1 MPAWNRRLFAI
12 VSAVLLLTS
21 DARSAVPPSVGRPPN
36 LSADAG
42 QFRAEAAAAE
52 RAGDWEAAFAAYCRL
67 YTADRQSPDVR
78 EKLNHSLR
86 RVQQFRRHHDQA
98 FRQFTLNLPVAD
110 GLDLFRD
117 VLLNVPPLYA
127 DRDKATPQLMWEHG
141 VEELDRALVSPA
153 FRLAYLDD
161 PSPQRVEAFRTK
173 LRTVWAK
180 RSVSTAKEA
189 RVALRQL
196 IAAAQ
201 DAFPVRFPAAIAVE
215 FVCGSCAGL
224 DEYTVFLSPGEFAPD
239 PAAVADLS
247 AHGLYL
253 GVSDGGLVIE
263 GVAVGSWAALHTQLR
278 KGDRIVR
285 VNGRTMDLTA
295 SSAVA
300 EALRTPTD
308 GSHEVEAVTAGSA
321 MPRVFQFPVVVPT
334 VYGTGMVPDR
344 DGVGYVRIGSFA
356 PGTLGE
362 LDDAI
367 AYLKARGARVLI
379 LDLRGNHGG
388 SFTTGVEVA
397 RRLLP
402 SGIIVTTQGQIGEV
416 ANRVFSSDRGM
427 SALDL
432 PLVVLIDAETASA
445 AEVVAAALKD
455 NGRAVVVGMASFGKG
470 AVQIPVKLAPT
481 DDMDDPGRR
490 PRSTGVRVTIARL
503 FSPRGTPINGSGV
516 TPNTLE
522 ADPVRQL
529 QLAIDRALE
538 QLPSGPRMPMPPPTI
553 P

>member
-1 MPAWNRRLFAI
+1 MSAWDRRLFGIA
-12 VSAVLLLTS
+12 STVLLLSTE
-21 DARSAVPPSVGRPPN
+21 ARSAVPPNVARPAKPPAAA
-36 LSADAG
+36 L
-42 QFRAEAAAAE
+42 QYRAEAAAAE

-78 EKLNHSLR
+78 EKLNNSLR
-86 RVQQFRRHHDQA
+86 RVQQARRHHEGP
-98 FRQFTLNLPVAD
+98 FRQFTLNLEVDD

-127 DRDKATPQLMWEHG
+127 DRDKAMPQQMWEHG
-141 VEELDRALVSPA
+141 VEEFDRALASPA
-153 FRLAYLDD
+153 FRQAFLDN
-161 PSPQRVEAFRTK
+161 PSPGRVEKFRGE
-173 LRTVWAK
+173 LRTHWA
-180 RSVSTAKEA
+180 RRTVGSA
-189 RVALRQL
+189 REGRAALLQL

-201 DAFPVRFPAAIAVE
+201 DAFPVRFPSAIAVE

-239 PAAVADLS
+239 PAAADLS

-253 GVSDGGLVIE
+253 GARDGAVVIE
-263 GVAVGSWAALHTQLR
+263 GVAVGSWAALHTDLR
-278 KGDRIVR
+278 KGDRIVS
-285 VNGRTMDLTA
+285 VNGH
-295 SSAVA
+295 SAGLAVQGA
-300 EALRTPTD
+300 LADALRTPAD
-308 GSHEVEAVTAGSA
+308 GFHEVQSVPAGSA
-321 MPRVFQFPVVVPT
+321 SPRVSRFPVILPT
-334 VYGTGMVPDR
+334 VYGKAMVSDR

-356 PGTLGE
+356 AGTLGE
-362 LDDAI
+362 LDDAV

-388 SFTTGVEVA
+388 SFTAGVEVA

-402 SGIIVTTQGQIGEV
+402 SGIIVTTQGQVGEV
-416 ANRVFSSDRGM
+416 ASRVFSSESGM
-427 SALDL
+427 DALDL

-470 AVQIPVKLAPT
+470 AVQIPVKLGPA
-481 DDMDDPGRR
+481 DEADDPGRAR
-490 PRSTGVRVTIARL
+490 PKSSGVRVTIARL
-503 FSPRGTPINGSGV
+503 FSPRGTPINGAGV
-516 TPNTLE
+516 TPNALE

-538 QLPSGPRMPMPPPTI
+538 QLPAGPRSPMPVPTI